1 MKKNIRYILTSVFFA
16 KRLYLATGAIV
27 AVFVFAF
34 VYPWLYF
41 IGLLGLWALV
51 LATVLDLLMLFTNAK
66 GIIAR
71 RSSKFNRLS
80 NGDDNELFIE
90 VAGNYSFRTKL
101 EIIDEIPEQFQ
112 FRGFSIR
119 RTLEVNGRHKI
130 RYTLRPVSRGEF
142 HFGNLLIFVTS
153 PIGFV
158 KRRFTFDQHMMLPS
172 YPSFLKL
179 RQFELMAI
187 SDRLINVGIKKI
199 RRVGQST
206 EFDHIRE
213 YVPGNDI
220 RAINWKAS
228 ARARNLMVNHF
239 TDERAQQVY
248 SVINTGRIMQMP
260 FEKLSLL
267 DYAINATL
275 VLSHI
280 AYIKHDK
287 PGLVTF
293 SNTIQ
298 SAVTADRKGNQLY
311 RLQETLYNVKTD
323 FQETNYEV
331 LLNFAR
337 TKLTQR
343 SLILLYTNFETL
355 NSLTR
360 QIKYLKQ
367 LARNHLVVAIIFEN
381 TELHELLTQTTM
393 STGDLYRQTIA
404 KKFDYEKRQI
414 TLELQR
420 SKIQCVYTKPENL
433 TVNTLN
439 KYLELK
445 ARGMI

>member
-1 MKKNIRYILTSVFFA
+1 
-16 KRLYLATGAIV
+16 
-27 AVFVFAF
+27 
-34 VYPWLYF
+34 
-41 IGLLGLWALV
+41 
-51 LATVLDLLMLFTNAK
+51 
-66 GIIAR
+66 
-71 RSSKFNRLS
+71 
-80 NGDDNELFIE
+80 
-90 VAGNYSFRTKL
+90 
-101 EIIDEIPEQFQ
+101 
-112 FRGFSIR
+112 
-119 RTLEVNGRHKI
+119 
-130 RYTLRPVSRGEF
+130 
-142 HFGNLLIFVTS
+142 
-153 PIGFV
+153 
-158 KRRFTFDQHMMLPS
+158 
-172 YPSFLKL
+172 L

>member
-1 MKKNIRYILTSVFFA
+1 M
-16 KRLYLATGAIV
+16 ATGVIV
-27 AVFVFAF
+27 VVFVFAF
-34 VYPWLYF
+34 IYPWLYF
-41 IGLLGLWALV
+41 IGLLGLWGLI
-51 LATVLDLLMLFTNAK
+51 LATFLDLLMLFTNEK

-71 RSSKFNRLS
+71 RSSKFNKLS

-90 VAGNYSFRTKL
+90 VAGNYSFRTEL

-112 FRGFSIR
+112 FREFMIR
-119 RTLEVNGRHKI
+119 RTLEASGKHKI

-142 HFGNLLIFVTS
+142 HFGNLRIFAAS
-153 PIGFV
+153 PLGFV
-158 KRRFTFDQHMMLPS
+158 RRRFTFDQHMMLPS

-179 RQFELMAI
+179 RQYELMAI
-187 SDRLINVGIKKI
+187 SDRLVNVGIKKI

-228 ARARNLMVNHF
+228 ARTRHLMVNHF
-239 TDERAQQVY
+239 MDERAQQVY

-267 DYAINATL
+267 DYAINAAL

-298 SAVTADRKGNQLY
+298 SAVAAERKGNQLY
-311 RLQETLYNVKTD
+311 RLQETLYNAKTD
-323 FQETNYEV
+323 FLETNYEV
-331 LLNFAR
+331 LLNFTR

-367 LARNHLVVAIIFEN
+367 IARNHLLVAIIFEN
-381 TELHELLTQTTM
+381 TELHELLTQTAT
-393 STGDLYRQTIA
+393 STGELYRQTIA
-404 KKFDYEKRQI
+404 KKFDYEKQQI
-414 TLELQR
+414 ALELQR

>member
-1 MKKNIRYILTSVFFA
+1 MNKFRHTLAAVFFTT
-16 KRLYLATGAIV
+16 RLYIATGLV
-27 AVFVFAF
+27 ALVFVFAF
-34 VYPWLYF
+34 IYPWLYF
-41 IGLLGLWALV
+41 VGLLALWALILLV
-51 LATVLDLLMLFTNAK
+51 VLDVLMLFTNTK
-66 GIIAR
+66 GLIAR
-71 RSSKFNRLS
+71 RSSKFSKLS

-90 VAGNYSFRTKL
+90 VAGNYSFKTFL

-112 FRGFSIR
+112 FREFRIS
-119 RTLEVNGRHKI
+119 RTLEAGGSHKI

-142 HFGNLLIFVTS
+142 HFGSLLVFAAS
-153 PIGFV
+153 PLGFV
-158 KRRFTFDQHMMLPS
+158 RRRFSFDQHMMLPC

-179 RQFELMAI
+179 RQYELMAI
-187 SDRLINVGIKKI
+187 SDRLLNIGIKKI

-228 ARARNLMVNHF
+228 ARARHLMVNHF

-267 DYAINATL
+267 DYAINAAL

-287 PGLVTF
+287 PGLLTF
-293 SNTIQ
+293 SNTLQ
-298 SAVTADRKGNQLY
+298 GAVAADRRGNQLF
-311 RLQETLYNVKTD
+311 RLQEALYNVKTD
-323 FQETNYEV
+323 FPETNYEV
-331 LLNFAR
+331 LLNVTR
-337 TKLTQR
+337 SKLTQR

-360 QIKYLKQ
+360 QMKYLKQ
-367 LARNHLVVAIIFEN
+367 IAKSHLLVLIIFEN
-381 TELHELLTQTTM
+381 TELHSLLTGKAM
-393 STGDLYRQTIA
+393 STGELYRQTIA
-404 KKFDYEKRQI
+404 KKFDYEKQQI

-420 SKIQCVYTKPENL
+420 SGIQCVYTKPEHL

-445 ARGMI
+445 SRGMI

>member
-1 MKKNIRYILTSVFFA
+1 MKKTITYILSSVFFT
-16 KRLYLATGAIV
+16 KRLYAATGV
-27 AVFVFAF
+27 VVVVFVFAF

-41 IGLLGLWALV
+41 IGLLGLWSLI
-51 LATVLDLLMLFTNAK
+51 LTTVLDLLMLFTNTK

-71 RSSKFNRLS
+71 RSSKFNKLS

-90 VAGNYSFRTKL
+90 VAGNYSFRTNL

-112 FRGFSIR
+112 YREFRISR
-119 RTLEVNGRHKI
+119 RLEAGGRHKI

-142 HFGNLLIFVTS
+142 HFGNLLVFVTS
-153 PIGFV
+153 PLGFV

-187 SDRLINVGIKKI
+187 SDRLTNVGIKKI

-228 ARARNLMVNHF
+228 ARTRHLMVNHF
-239 TDERAQQVY
+239 MDERAQQVY

-267 DYAINATL
+267 DYAINASL

-298 SAVTADRKGNQLY
+298 SAVAADRKGNQLY

-331 LLNFAR
+331 LLNFTR

-355 NSLTR
+355 NSLSR

-367 LARNHLVVAIIFEN
+367 IARNHLVVAIIFEN
-381 TELHELLTQTTM
+381 TELHELLTQTAA

-404 KKFDYEKRQI
+404 KKFDYEKQQI
-414 TLELQR
+414 TMELQR
-420 SKIQCVYTKPENL
+420 SKIQCVYTRPENL

>member
-1 MKKNIRYILTSVFFA
+1 VKAKIKHILNTVFFT
-16 KRLYLATGAIV
+16 KRLYIATGV
-27 AVFVFAF
+27 VVVVFVFAF
-34 VYPWLYF
+34 IYPWLYF
-41 IGLLGLWALV
+41 IGLLGLWGLV
-51 LATVLDLLMLFTNAK
+51 LATALDLLMLFTNAK

-71 RSSKFNRLS
+71 RSSKYNKLS

-90 VAGNYSFRTKL
+90 VAGNYSFRTEL

-112 FRGFSIR
+112 FREFRIR
-119 RTLEVNGRHKI
+119 RTLEAGDKHKI

-142 HFGNLLIFVTS
+142 HFGNLLIFATS
-153 PIGFV
+153 PLGFV

-228 ARARNLMVNHF
+228 ARTRHLMVNHF

-267 DYAINATL
+267 DYAINAAL

-298 SAVTADRKGNQLY
+298 SAVAAERKGNQLY
-311 RLQETLYNVKTD
+311 RLQETLYNAKTD
-323 FQETNYEV
+323 FLETNYEV
-331 LLNFAR
+331 LLNFTR
-337 TKLTQR
+337 TRITQR

-367 LARNHLVVAIIFEN
+367 IARNHLVVAIIFEN
-381 TELHELLTQTTM
+381 TELHELLTQTAT
-393 STGDLYRQTIA
+393 STGELYRQTIA
-404 KKFDYEKRQI
+404 KKFDYEKQQI
-414 TLELQR
+414 ALELQR

>member
-1 MKKNIRYILTSVFFA
+1 MKKKLKYILSSVFFA
-16 KRLYLATGAIV
+16 KRLYIATGATVI
-27 AVFVFAF
+27 VFVFAF
-34 VYPWLYF
+34 IYPWLYF
-41 IGLLGLWALV
+41 IGLLCLWGLI
-51 LATVLDLLMLFTNAK
+51 LATLLDLLMLFTNTK
-66 GIIAR
+66 GLIAR
-71 RSSKFNRLS
+71 RSSKFNKLS

-90 VAGNYSFRTKL
+90 VAGNYSFRTDL

-112 FRGFSIR
+112 FREFRIR
-119 RTLEVNGRHKI
+119 RSLEAGGSHKI

-142 HFGNLLIFVTS
+142 HFGNLLVFVAS
-153 PIGFV
+153 PLGFV
-158 KRRFTFDQHMMLPS
+158 KRRFTFGQRMMLPC

-187 SDRLINVGIKKI
+187 SDRLVNVGIKKI

-228 ARARNLMVNHF
+228 ARTRHLMVNHF
-239 TDERAQQVY
+239 MDERAQQVY

-260 FEKLSLL
+260 FGKLSLL

-293 SNTIQ
+293 SNAIQ
-298 SAVTADRKGNQLY
+298 NMVSADRKGNQLY

-323 FQETNYEV
+323 FLETNYEA
-331 LLNFAR
+331 LLNFTR
-337 TKLTQR
+337 TRLTQR
-343 SLILLYTNFETL
+343 SLLLLYTNFETL
-355 NSLTR
+355 NSLAR

-367 LARNHLVVAIIFEN
+367 ISRNHLLVTIVFEN
-381 TELHELLTQTTM
+381 TELHDLLTKTA
-393 STGDLYRQTIA
+393 SGTGELYRQTIA
-404 KKFDYEKRQI
+404 RKFDYEKQQI
-414 TLELQR
+414 VLELQR
-420 SKIQCVYTKPENL
+420 SGIQCIYTKPENL
-433 TVNTLN
+433 TVDTLN

>member
-1 MKKNIRYILTSVFFA
+1 MKKLRHTLAAVFFTT
-16 KRLYLATGAIV
+16 RLYIATGLV
-27 AVFVFAF
+27 ALVFVFAF
-34 VYPWLYF
+34 IYPWLYF
-41 IGLLGLWALV
+41 VGLLALWALILLV
-51 LATVLDLLMLFTNAK
+51 VLDMLMLFTNTK
-66 GIIAR
+66 GLIAR
-71 RSSKFNRLS
+71 RSSKFNKLS

-90 VAGNYSFRTKL
+90 VVGNYSFKTFL

-112 FRGFSIR
+112 FREFRIS
-119 RTLEVNGRHKI
+119 RTLEAGGRHKI

-142 HFGNLLIFVTS
+142 HFGKLLAFAAS
-153 PIGFV
+153 PLGFV
-158 KRRFTFDQHMMLPS
+158 RRRFTFDQHMMLPC

-179 RQFELMAI
+179 RQYELMAI
-187 SDRLINVGIKKI
+187 SDRLLNIGIKKI

-228 ARARNLMVNHF
+228 ARARHLMVNHF
-239 TDERAQQVY
+239 MDERAQQVY

-267 DYAINATL
+267 DYAINAAL

-287 PGLVTF
+287 PGLLTF
-293 SNTIQ
+293 SNTLQ
-298 SAVTADRKGNQLY
+298 SAVAADRRGNQLF
-311 RLQETLYNVKTD
+311 RLQEALYNVKTD
-323 FQETNYEV
+323 FLETNYEV
-331 LLNFAR
+331 LLNVTR
-337 TKLTQR
+337 SKLTQR

-360 QIKYLKQ
+360 QMKYLKQ
-367 LARNHLVVAIIFEN
+367 IAKNHLLVLIIFEN
-381 TELHELLTQTTM
+381 TELHDLLTGKAM
-393 STGDLYRQTIA
+393 STGELYRQTIA
-404 KKFDYEKRQI
+404 KKFDYEKQQI

-420 SKIQCVYTKPENL
+420 SGIQCVYTKPEHL

-445 ARGMI
+445 SRGMI